1 MNYSNKGDKI
11 LLWKRVKRR
20 DLLEKGLSFVA
31 SSWRKKGP
39 SSFTGSFFYKIKE
52 VMEEMAKSKA
62 EKWLEPDGLLRI
74 EGWARDGLTEEQIAK
89 NMGVSRSTL
98 SDYKVKYPDILR
110 AIKNSKE
117 VADREVEN
125 ALFNKATGYT
135 VKLKKPMKVRHVE
148 YDEQT
153 GRKIAEYERIE
164 YIEEEVHVPADTT
177 AQIFWLK
184 NRKSNEWRDKVT
196 VTDESSLEKLD
207 ELISSIDTLAKKSG
221 GKR

>member
-1 MNYSNKGDKI
+1 MRRGSP
-11 LLWKRVKRR
+11 LLLPPGARR
-20 DLLEKGLSFVA
+20 ARA
-31 SSWRKKGP
+31 SP
-39 SSFTGSFFYKIKE
+39 FTGSFFYKIKE

-148 YDEQT
+148 YDEVS
-153 GRKIAEYERIE
+153 GRKVAEYEKIE

-184 NRKSNEWRDKVT
+184 NRKPNEWRDKVT

>member
-1 MNYSNKGDKI
+1 MRRGSP
-11 LLWKRVKRR
+11 LLLPPGARR
-20 DLLEKGLSFVA
+20 ARA
-31 SSWRKKGP
+31 SP
-39 SSFTGSFFYKIKE
+39 FTGSFFYKIKE

-148 YDEQT
+148 YDEVS
-153 GRKIAEYERIE
+153 GRKVAEYERIE

-184 NRKSNEWRDKVT
+184 NRKPNDWRDKVT

>member
-1 MNYSNKGDKI
+1 MRRGSP
-11 LLWKRVKRR
+11 LLLPPGARR
-20 DLLEKGLSFVA
+20 ARA
-31 SSWRKKGP
+31 SP
-39 SSFTGSFFYKIKE
+39 FTGSFFYKIKE
-52 VMEEMAKSKA
+52 VMQEMAKSKA

-98 SDYKVKYPDILR
+98 SDYKGKSPDILR

-184 NRKSNEWRDKVT
+184 NRKPNEWRDKVT

>member
-1 MNYSNKGDKI
+1 MRRGSP
-11 LLWKRVKRR
+11 LLLPPGARR
-20 DLLEKGLSFVA
+20 ARA
-31 SSWRKKGP
+31 SP
-39 SSFTGSFFYKIKE
+39 FTGSFFYKIKE

-148 YDEQT
+148 YDEAS
-153 GRKIAEYERIE
+153 GRKVAEYERIE

-184 NRKSNEWRDKVT
+184 NRKPNEWRDKVT

>member
-1 MNYSNKGDKI
+1 MRSGSP
-11 LLWKRVKRR
+11 LLLPPGARR
-20 DLLEKGLSFVA
+20 ARA
-31 SSWRKKGP
+31 SP
-39 SSFTGSFFYKIKE
+39 FTGSFFYKIKE

-184 NRKSNEWRDKVT
+184 NRKPNEWRDKVT

>member
-1 MNYSNKGDKI
+1 MRRGSP
-11 LLWKRVKRR
+11 LLLPPGARR
-20 DLLEKGLSFVA
+20 ARA
-31 SSWRKKGP
+31 SP
-39 SSFTGSFFYKIKE
+39 FTGSFFYKIKE

-148 YDEQT
+148 YDEVS
-153 GRKIAEYERIE
+153 GRKVAEYDRIE

-184 NRKSNEWRDKVT
+184 NRKPNEWRDKVT

>member
-1 MNYSNKGDKI
+1 MRSGSP
-11 LLWKRVKRR
+11 LLLPPGARR
-20 DLLEKGLSFVA
+20 ARA
-31 SSWRKKGP
+31 SP
-39 SSFTGSFFYKIKE
+39 FTGSFFYKIKE

-135 VKLKKPMKVRHVE
+135 VKLKKPMKVRRVE
-148 YDEQT
+148 YDEAS

-184 NRKSNEWRDKVT
+184 NRKPNEWRDKVT

>member
-1 MNYSNKGDKI
+1 M
-11 LLWKRVKRR
+11 LLPPGARR
-20 DLLEKGLSFVA
+20 ARA
-31 SSWRKKGP
+31 SP
-39 SSFTGSFFYKIKE
+39 FAGSFFYKIKE

-153 GRKIAEYERIE
+153 GKKIAEYERIE

-184 NRKSNEWRDKVT
+184 NRKPNEWRDKVT

>member
-1 MNYSNKGDKI
+1 MRRGSP
-11 LLWKRVKRR
+11 LLLPPGARR
-20 DLLEKGLSFVA
+20 ARA
-31 SSWRKKGP
+31 SP
-39 SSFTGSFFYKIKE
+39 FTGSFFYKIKE

-62 EKWLEPDGLLRI
+62 GKWLEPDGLLRI

-89 NMGVSRSTL
+89 NIGVSRSTL

-117 VADREVEN
+117 VVDREVEN

-148 YDEQT
+148 YDEVS
-153 GRKIAEYERIE
+153 GRKVAEYERIE

-184 NRKSNEWRDKVT
+184 NRKPNEWRDKVT

>member
-1 MNYSNKGDKI
+1 MRRGSP
-11 LLWKRVKRR
+11 LLLPPGARR
-20 DLLEKGLSFVA
+20 ARA
-31 SSWRKKGP
+31 SP
-39 SSFTGSFFYKIKE
+39 FTGSFFYKIKE
-52 VMEEMAKSKA
+52 VMEELAKRKA
-62 EKWLEPDGLLRI
+62 EKWREPDGLLRI

-148 YDEQT
+148 YDEVS
-153 GRKIAEYERIE
+153 GRKVAEYERIE

-184 NRKSNEWRDKVT
+184 NRKPNEWRDKVT

>member
-1 MNYSNKGDKI
+1 MRRGSP
-11 LLWKRVKRR
+11 LLLPPGARR
-20 DLLEKGLSFVA
+20 ARA
-31 SSWRKKGP
+31 SP
-39 SSFTGSFFYKIKE
+39 FTGSFFYKIKE

-135 VKLKKPMKVRHVE
+135 VKLKKPMKARHVE
-148 YDEQT
+148 YDEVS
-153 GRKIAEYERIE
+153 GRKVAEYERIE

-184 NRKSNEWRDKVT
+184 NRKPNEWRDKVT

>member
-1 MNYSNKGDKI
+1 MRRGSP
-11 LLWKRVKRR
+11 LLLPPGARR
-20 DLLEKGLSFVA
+20 ARA
-31 SSWRKKGP
+31 SP
-39 SSFTGSFFYKIKE
+39 FTGSFFYKIKE

-98 SDYKVKYPDILR
+98 SDYKVKYPDILC

-148 YDEQT
+148 YDEVS
-153 GRKIAEYERIE
+153 GRKVAEYERIE

-184 NRKSNEWRDKVT
+184 NRKPNEWRDKVT

>member
-1 MNYSNKGDKI
+1 M
-11 LLWKRVKRR
+11 LLPPGARR
-20 DLLEKGLSFVA
+20 ARA
-31 SSWRKKGP
+31 SP
-39 SSFTGSFFYKIKE
+39 FTGSFFYKIKE

-148 YDEQT
+148 YDEVS

-184 NRKSNEWRDKVT
+184 NRKPNEWRDKVT

>member
-1 MNYSNKGDKI
+1 MRRGSP
-11 LLWKRVKRR
+11 LLLPPGARR
-20 DLLEKGLSFVA
+20 ARA
-31 SSWRKKGP
+31 SP
-39 SSFTGSFFYKIKE
+39 FTGSFFYKIKE

-148 YDEQT
+148 YDEVS
-153 GRKIAEYERIE
+153 GRKVAEYERIE

-184 NRKSNEWRDKVT
+184 NRKPNEWRDKIT

>member
-1 MNYSNKGDKI
+1 MRSGSP
-11 LLWKRVKRR
+11 LLLPPGARR
-20 DLLEKGLSFVA
+20 ARA
-31 SSWRKKGP
+31 SP
-39 SSFTGSFFYKIKE
+39 FTGSFFYKIKE

-98 SDYKVKYPDILR
+98 SDDKVKYPDILR

-153 GRKIAEYERIE
+153 GKKIAEYERIE

>member
-1 MNYSNKGDKI
+1 M
-11 LLWKRVKRR
+11 LLPPGARR
-20 DLLEKGLSFVA
+20 ARA
-31 SSWRKKGP
+31 SP
-39 SSFTGSFFYKIKE
+39 FTGSFFYKIKE

-148 YDEQT
+148 YDEVS

>member
-1 MNYSNKGDKI
+1 MGCAYSTFREWRDKHPA
-11 LLWKRVKRR
+11 
-20 DLLEKGLSFVA
+20 LSA
-31 SSWRKKGP
+31 
-39 SSFTGSFFYKIKE
+39 
-52 VMEEMAKSKA
+52 ALKS
-62 EKWLEPDGLLRI
+62 
-74 EGWARDGLTEEQIAK
+74 T
-89 NMGVSRSTL
+89 
-98 SDYKVKYPDILR
+98 
-110 AIKNSKE
+110 KE

-148 YDEQT
+148 YDEVS
-153 GRKIAEYERIE
+153 GRKVAEYERIE

-184 NRKSNEWRDKVT
+184 NRKPNEWRDKVT

>member
-1 MNYSNKGDKI
+1 MRRGSP
-11 LLWKRVKRR
+11 LLLPPGARR
-20 DLLEKGLSFVA
+20 ARA
-31 SSWRKKGP
+31 SP
-39 SSFTGSFFYKIKE
+39 FTGSFFYKIKE

-153 GRKIAEYERIE
+153 GKKVAEYEKIE

>member
-1 MNYSNKGDKI
+1 MRRGSP
-11 LLWKRVKRR
+11 LLLPPGARR
-20 DLLEKGLSFVA
+20 SRA
-31 SSWRKKGP
+31 SP
-39 SSFTGSFFYKIKE
+39 FTGSFFYKIKE

-148 YDEQT
+148 YDEVS

-184 NRKSNEWRDKVT
+184 NRKPNEWRDKVT

>member
-1 MNYSNKGDKI
+1 MRRGSP
-11 LLWKRVKRR
+11 LLLPPGARR
-20 DLLEKGLSFVA
+20 ARA
-31 SSWRKKGP
+31 SP
-39 SSFTGSFFYKIKE
+39 FTGSFFYKIKE

-148 YDEQT
+148 YDEVS
-153 GRKIAEYERIE
+153 GCKVAEYERIE

-184 NRKSNEWRDKVT
+184 NRKPNEWRDKVT

>member
-1 MNYSNKGDKI
+1 M
-11 LLWKRVKRR
+11 LLPPGARR
-20 DLLEKGLSFVA
+20 ARA
-31 SSWRKKGP
+31 SP
-39 SSFTGSFFYKIKE
+39 FTGSFFYKIKE

-135 VKLKKPMKVRHVE
+135 VKRKKPIKVRHVE
-148 YDEQT
+148 YDEVS
-153 GRKIAEYERIE
+153 GRKVAEYERIE

>member
-1 MNYSNKGDKI
+1 MRRGSP
-11 LLWKRVKRR
+11 LLLPPGARR
-20 DLLEKGLSFVA
+20 ARA
-31 SSWRKKGP
+31 SP
-39 SSFTGSFFYKIKE
+39 FIGSFFYKIKE

-148 YDEQT
+148 YDEVS
-153 GRKIAEYERIE
+153 GRKVAEYERIE